1 MQPGDAAE
9 TRDRE
14 RSVRLF
20 GMPGGRPILGRDLQA
35 ALRAFGQG
43 GDLDALRAAVPDDA
57 EVASYEELA
66 RAAPPERLG
75 LTSGAHAAV
84 FGPLFGEF
92 E

>member
-1 MQPGDAAE
+1 
-9 TRDRE
+9 
-14 RSVRLF
+14 
-20 GMPGGRPILGRDLQA
+20 MPGGRPILGRDLLA
-35 ALRAFGQG
+35 ALRAFGG
-43 GDLDALRAAVPDDA
+43 GDGDPDALRAAVPDDA

-66 RAAPPERLG
+66 RRAPPERLG